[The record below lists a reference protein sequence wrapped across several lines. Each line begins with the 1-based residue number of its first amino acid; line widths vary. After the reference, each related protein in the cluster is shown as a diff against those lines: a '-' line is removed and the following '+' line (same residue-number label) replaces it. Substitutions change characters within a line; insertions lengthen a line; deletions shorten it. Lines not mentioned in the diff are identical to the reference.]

1 MTNKQLLFR
10 FRLGFSKIVD
20 QKTNTTYRTTKEL
33 GYKVMQIKINM
44 VMMFIVVPIPILYLY
59 PASFEFKVVFAF
71 FLYIFE
77 AITLYT
83 LGRVMI
89 KEKDLVYVVKEKTQ

>member
-10 FRLGFSKIVD
+10 FRLGFTKIID
-20 QKTNTTYRTTKEL
+20 QKTNTTYRATKEL
-33 GYKVMQIKINM
+33 ASKVLTMKTNII
-44 VMMFIVVPIPILYLY
+44 MMFIVVPIPVLYLY

-77 AITLYT
+77 TITL
-83 LGRVMI
+83 LSIGRVLI
-89 KEKDLVYVVKEKTQ
+89 KEKDLVYVSKEKTL